1 MYSRDLKDFKVHRS
15 LVWFVRV
22 VQILYTFFQFLVIHI
37 YTLGKIINNNA
48 IEIWFVPFHIRGN
61 TLKSIY
67 FIFQQQKQNVTD
79 LQTAIKLVK
88 SKYAKS
94 LRKLEDISLAIHEAR
109 RNKLLLLY
117 PRQPGVGAESDSLC
131 SSMSELTLGKLFS
144 ITVIANHL
152 LKRKGTTLSVSS
164 WESFSKWHKL
174 AKILKTCI
182 LNLLLIFKWWLM
194 SSILFNIVNIIGL
207 HNDNAC
213 VT

>member
-1 MYSRDLKDFKVHRS
+1 MYSRDLEDFKV
-15 LVWFVRV
+15 LLYGCTV
-22 VQILYTFFQFLVIHI
+22 VYIVYTFFPFLVIHI

-48 IEIWFVPFHIRGN
+48 IDIWFVPFHIRGN

-67 FIFQQQKQNVTD
+67 FIFQHQKQNVTD
-79 LQTAIKLVK
+79 LQTAIKLAK

-131 SSMSELTLGKLFS
+131 SSLSEVTLGKLFS
-144 ITVIANHL
+144 ITVIANQL
-152 LKRKGTTLSVSS
+152 LKWKGTTLSVSS

-194 SSILFNIVNIIGL
+194 SSILFSIVNIIGL
-207 HNDNAC
+207 HNDNVC